1 MKDIIVLYHYP
12 CLDGFTS
19 AWAARK
25 ALGDSA
31 EYIPADYSVD
41 PSTIDFTNKTVYF
54 VDYSFKRDKML
65 EVVKVAKE
73 VIVLDHH
80 KTAIEDLAELY
91 EQGVIKGV
99 FDLHRS
105 GAGIVW
111 DYFFPNEVRVSLVNY
126 VEDRDL
132 WRFRLPHSKEVN
144 QALFSYDYDFDTW
157 DELMYTLSSEPH
169 RLIAEGTAI
178 WRKHMKD
185 VRELAKQ
192 ARLMNIAGQI
202 VPIANVNYTYGSEV
216 GSLLSEDYPFAGYF
230 WVGENGDY
238 NFGLRSRHDGG
249 ADVGA
254 IAALYG
260 GGGHRTAAGFRVKNL
275 RDLWRIEENVD

>member
-1 MKDIIVLYHYP
+1 MKDIVVLYHFP

-19 AWAARK
+19 AWVARR
-25 ALGDSA
+25 ALGDTA
-31 EYIPADYSVD
+31 DYIPADYSM
-41 PSTIDFTNKTVYF
+41 PFPAEDFADKTVYF
-54 VDYSFKRDKML
+54 VDYSFKREKML
-65 EVVKVAKE
+65 EVARVAKQI
-73 VIVLDHH
+73 IVLDHH

-91 EQGVIKGV
+91 EQGVITGV

-111 DYFFPNEVRVSLVNY
+111 DYFFPDDPRPALVNY

-132 WRFRLPHSKEVN
+132 WRFALPHSKEIN

-157 DELMYTLSSEPH
+157 DKLEAVCGAQPEMITF
-169 RLIAEGTAI
+169 EGTAI

-185 VRELAKQ
+185 VRELAKHS
-192 ARLMNIAGQI
+192 RLMNIAGQI
-202 VPIANVNYTYGSEV
+202 VPVVNANYTYGSEI
-216 GSLLSEDYPFAGYF
+216 GSLLSEDAPFAGYYWIGADGRF
-230 WVGENGDY
+230 

-260 GGGHRTAAGFRVKNL
+260 GGGHRTAAGFSVASLKE
-275 RDLWRIEENVD
+275 LWMNKEED